1 MDKKFLKLTK
11 DLSEDSQFVRDFANA
26 KNMDKKFKVVKNKGF
41 DCSVDEFKN
50 FLNLLEKAYNL
61 RNEVSDDEM
70 ELVFGGANMKTKL
83 AALALLGVTV
93 FSASANSIG
102 SIATYVDDTMSP
114 GNGKGKSEIN
124 LSTITQ
130 EIEELRSVIEV
141 LNKEKFEIENEN
153 LGANDEEVAIRLSEI
168 EERIR
173 IAQISLNECLD
184 TQEAMEQ
191 SMKKNFIEND
201 FKSAKG
207 QSKKKIFMEDEVQS
221 AKEGQVK
228 NLKGIRNLGN
238 SCFLN
243 TALQILANA
252 TSSLDGRSFED
263 VFTEKM
269 GFAIRNYNIHAYTAK
284 KCPTLYGIL
293 LFFNSKF
300 DESKKVIERA
310 KMEEIIKYLN
320 MHAPH
325 NKIYEGYQE
334 DSTEALQ
341 RILERAIKELDE
353 VKNDQTLSPKD
364 RNNFKNLRESIF
376 LTFGFQYMDQHRG
389 DLLTGFICPSQLIP
403 EEKLK
408 SDQPI
413 SLEETVSTFLIL
425 GESPK
430 NLIVQLPRTYFREGR
445 QIKLQNP
452 INIPEF
458 LNVNG
463 KTYMIK
469 NISMHE
475 GGATGGHY
483 YSYTRMGD
491 KWYKLNDSI
500 VEECKEGS
508 GILDQENV
516 RRNATNVVY
525 ELLD

>member
-11 DLSEDSQFVRDFANA
+11 ALSEDNQFVRDFANA
-26 KNMDKKFKVVKNKGF
+26 KNIDKKFEVVKNKGF
-41 DCSVDEFKN
+41 DCSIDEFKN
-50 FLNLLEKAYNL
+50 FVDLLEKAYNL

-70 ELVFGGANMKTKL
+70 TLVSGGANMKTKL
-83 AALALLGVTV
+83 AALALLGVTI
-93 FSASANSIG
+93 FSTSANPIG
-102 SIATYVDDTMSP
+102 GIEIYDGNTMSP
-114 GNGKGKSEIN
+114 GSGEGKDEIN

-130 EIEELRSVIEV
+130 EIEELRNVIEV
-141 LNKEKFEIENEN
+141 LNKEKFEIENRN
-153 LGANDEEVAIRLSEI
+153 LGASDEEAAIRLSEI
-168 EERIR
+168 EEQIR

-191 SMKKNFIEND
+191 SMKRNFIEND

-207 QSKKKIFMEDEVQS
+207 QSKKKNFMEDEVQS
-221 AKEGQVK
+221 AKEGQIK

-252 TSSLDGRSFED
+252 NSSDGRPFED
-263 VFTEKM
+263 VFTGKM
-269 GFAIRNYNIHAYTAK
+269 GFAIRNYDMHAYTAK
-284 KCPTLYGIL
+284 NCPTLYGIL

-300 DESKKVIERA
+300 DESKRVIERA
-310 KMEEIIKYLN
+310 KMEEVIKYLN
-320 MHAPH
+320 MHDPN

-341 RILERAIKELDE
+341 RILERAIEELDE
-353 VKNDQTLSPKD
+353 AKNDQTLSPED
-364 RNNFKNLRESIF
+364 RNNFKNLRDSIF
-376 LTFGFQYMDQHRG
+376 LTFGFQYMDKYRG
-389 DLLTGFICPSQLIP
+389 ELSTGVICPTQEIP

-408 SDQPI
+408 SDQPL
-413 SLEETVSTFLIL
+413 SLEETLNTDLIL
-425 GESPK
+425 GELPK
-430 NLIVQLPRTYFREGR
+430 NLIVQLPRKSFEKGR

-458 LNVNG
+458 LDVNG

-491 KWYKLNDSI
+491 KWYKLNDSV

-516 RRNATNVVY
+516 RRNATNAVY
-525 ELLD
+525 ESLD

>member
-11 DLSEDSQFVRDFANA
+11 ALSEDNQFVRDFANA
-26 KNMDKKFKVVKNKGF
+26 KNIDKKFEIVKNEGF

-50 FLNLLEKAYNL
+50 FVDLLEKAYNL

-70 ELVFGGANMKTKL
+70 TLVSGGANMKTKL
-83 AALALLGVTV
+83 AALALLGVTI
-93 FSASANSIG
+93 FGTSANPIG
-102 SIATYVDDTMSP
+102 GIEIYDGNTMSP
-114 GNGKGKSEIN
+114 GSGEGKDEIN

-130 EIEELRSVIEV
+130 EIEELRNVIEV
-141 LNKEKFEIENEN
+141 LNKEKFEIENRN
-153 LGANDEEVAIRLSEI
+153 LGASDEEAAIRLSEI
-168 EERIR
+168 EEQIR
-173 IAQISLNECLD
+173 IAQISLNEYLNV
-184 TQEAMEQ
+184 QEAMEQ
-191 SMKKNFIEND
+191 SMKKTFIE
-201 FKSAKG
+201 SEIES
-207 QSKKKIFMEDEVQS
+207 SKKQTER
-221 AKEGQVK
+221 
-228 NLKGIRNLGN
+228 LKGIRNLGN

-252 TSSLDGRSFED
+252 TSSLDGRPFED
-263 VFTEKM
+263 VFTGKM
-269 GFAIRNYNIHAYTAK
+269 GFAIRNYNMHAYTAK

-353 VKNDQTLSPKD
+353 VKNDQTLSPED
-364 RNNFKNLRESIF
+364 RNNFKNLRDSIF
-376 LTFGFQYMDQHRG
+376 LTFGFNSD
-389 DLLTGFICPSQLIP
+389 DKENKLVANGFICPGQAIP

-408 SDQPI
+408 SDQPL
-413 SLEETVSTFLIL
+413 SLEETLNTDLIL
-425 GESPK
+425 GELPK
-430 NLIVQLPRTYFREGR
+430 NLIVQLPRKFFAKGR

-458 LNVNG
+458 LSIKG

-516 RRNATNVVY
+516 RRNATNAVY
-525 ELLD
+525 ESLD